1 MPHPRG
7 LAVAHVNCPVPARQ
21 RQKPAAESR
30 SQARRPALRTPHKT
44 NAADANGSTA
54 EASAVQDHA
63 LASRGQQQQPPRKMV
78 AHTTTSTG
86 NTPGAAASATTTTI
100 GARIPPLRGALLPP
114 PAVPRSEPSAGW
126 RAAMP
131 SEHSGPAATST
142 VSTSAPVTTAAA
154 SVVAA
159 DNDRGALREL
169 GESDDAD
176 MAGLRAQVLASQ
188 IALEQLTVDNGRWL
202 TNATSNGSNSSSS
215 SDSSGSGGDGRGGGS
230 TGMPHRDEDDS
241 MLDVHDRLIRAEAQ
255 LQLLAR
261 LEEKEMG
268 RVAMA
273 HDVLQRQRQR
283 RRGGSKAAP
292 ESAPPSVD
300 VLAAH
305 RTSSD
310 E

>member
-1 MPHPRG
+1 MPRG
-7 LAVAHVNCPVPARQ
+7 LAVAHVNCPIPARQ

-100 GARIPPLRGALLPP
+100 GTRIPQLRDVLVPP
-114 PAVPRSEPSAGW
+114 PAVRATEPSAGW
-126 RAAMP
+126 PAAMP
-131 SEHSGPAATST
+131 SEHPRPAATST
-142 VSTSAPVTTAAA
+142 VSTSATMVTATA
-154 SVVAA
+154 SV
-159 DNDRGALREL
+159 GAVEGVQGASREL
-169 GESDDAD
+169 GESGDAD

-202 TNATSNGSNSSSS
+202 TNASSNGRNSCSSNDNSS
-215 SDSSGSGGDGRGGGS
+215 GGGVRDGAS
-230 TGMPHRDEDDS
+230 TGMPHRDEGDS

-283 RRGGSKAAP
+283 RRGGSNAAP

>member
-44 NAADANGSTA
+44 NVDANGSTA